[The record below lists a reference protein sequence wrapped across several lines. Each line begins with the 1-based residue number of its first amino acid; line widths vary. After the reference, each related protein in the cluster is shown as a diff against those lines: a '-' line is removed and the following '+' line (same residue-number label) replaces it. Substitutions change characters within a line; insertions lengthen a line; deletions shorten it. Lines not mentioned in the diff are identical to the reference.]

1 MTANQQ
7 SIPQPQTSQL
17 RMKNKFQ
24 HYSNLQLLNPNLEIQ
39 DGFDEDDEVIT
50 PMLGRE
56 NE

>member
-1 MTANQQ
+1 
-7 SIPQPQTSQL
+7 
-17 RMKNKFQ
+17 MKNKFQ
-24 HYSNLQLLNPNLEIQ
+24 HYLNLQLQNPNLEIQ